1 MSFALFLI
9 RRLLAIVVLAWAV
22 TLAAFTLFRVAG
34 LRPATIAQINA
45 QLGAGEPAAVQYL
58 HYLQKLLHGDLGQTM
73 IIGLSV
79 NTALR
84 QAVPATLSL
93 IIGGMMLWL
102 ITGILIG
109 MISALRPGSLADR
122 TATVAAL
129 TALVLPTFLTALFLL
144 FVFSYLAR
152 LHYFWVQPGY
162 VPLTHSP
169 GQWLGRMI
177 LPWIAVA
184 ATQVGATARLTR
196 SSLLDVL
203 GEDYIRAAYAKGL
216 ASRRVFW
223 CHVLRPAIIPVIASF
238 SIGFST
244 LLGSAA
250 IVDYVFALGGIG
262 QELLTAVGEG
272 DLMLVLGAT
281 VITVILISLVNL
293 VFDICQ
299 AVLDPRVHVI

>member
-1 MSFALFLI
+1 MSFALLLV

-22 TLAAFTLFRVAG
+22 TVAAFTLFRVAG
-34 LRPATIAQINA
+34 LRPATIAQINT

-58 HYLQKLLHGDLGQTM
+58 HYLQNLLHGDLGQTM
-73 IIGLSV
+73 VTGLSV
-79 NTALR
+79 TTELR
-84 QAVPATLSL
+84 QALPATLSL
-93 IIGGMMLWL
+93 IIGGMVLWL
-102 ITGILIG
+102 ITGILFG
-109 MISALRPGSLADR
+109 TISALRPGSFADR
-122 TATVAAL
+122 AVTFGAL
-129 TALVLPTFLTALFLL
+129 TAIVLPTFLTALFLL

-152 LHYFWVQPGY
+152 FHYFWVQPGY

-177 LPWIAVA
+177 LPWIAIA

-196 SSLLDVL
+196 SSVMDVL

-216 ASRRVFW
+216 PGRQVFW
-223 CHVLRPAIIPVIASF
+223 RHVLRPAIIPVIASF

-250 IVDYVFALGGIG
+250 IVDYVFALGGVG
-262 QELLTAVGEG
+262 QDLLTAVGEG
-272 DLMLVLGAT
+272 DLMFVLGAT
-281 VITVILISLVNL
+281 VVTVILISLINL
-293 VFDICQ
+293 IIDICQ